1 MTDQGKKYLTDII
14 HAIALIES
22 FTTGISTYDEY
33 VNDLKTQSAV
43 ERQLGI
49 IGEAIIKFE
58 KIFPDSILNN
68 ARKIVGF
75 RNRLIHAY
83 DAVDPSII
91 WAIIKKHLEPLKQEV
106 TEKLQSDLPG
116 KNEI

>member
-14 HAIALIES
+14 HSIDLIES
-22 FTTGISTYDEY
+22 FTSDISGYDDY
-33 VNDLKTQSAV
+33 FTDLKTQSAV

-49 IGEAIIKFE
+49 IGEAINKFE
-58 KIFPDSILNN
+58 KIFPDSTLIN

-91 WAIIKKHLEPLKQEV
+91 WAIIKKHLDPL
-106 TEKLQSDLPG
+106 
-116 KNEI
+116 KNEINEKLK

>member
-14 HAIALIES
+14 HSIDLIES
-22 FTTGISTYDEY
+22 FTSDISGYDDY
-33 VNDLKTQSAV
+33 FTDLKTQSAV

-49 IGEAIIKFE
+49 IGEAINKFE
-58 KIFPDSILNN
+58 KIFPDSTLIN

-83 DAVDPSII
+83 DTVDPSII
-91 WAIIKKHLEPLKQEV
+91 WAIIKKHLDPL
-106 TEKLQSDLPG
+106 
-116 KNEI
+116 KNEINEKLK